1 MKLHTLQGYIQQIH
15 LVEEGEKLLLLD
27 GCSRADVDK
36 VCQYIRHQLGRP
48 LSHLALIV
56 VTHMHPD
63 HAGGA
68 HKLRDLTGAQI
79 AAHPKARKWYAGLA
93 GRSAHAI
100 DVALTWWVANRL
112 GKPKKHIWYNP
123 LLRPDILLTEGQRLP
138 GFENWRVH
146 FTPGHTDHDLSVMHV
161 PSQRIYVADLMVK
174 VKGELV
180 PPYPVC
186 HPNQYKRSVQTVR
199 ELQPASVLF
208 AHVKE
213 MAAEQ
218 IDFEQVLSQAP
229 TLPKNHWH
237 STRNRIIRKLG
248 INEKQH

>member
-1 MKLHTLQGYIQQIH
+1 MKLHTLQGYIQRIH
-15 LVEEGEKLLLLD
+15 LVEDGEKLLLLD

-36 VCQYIRHQLGRP
+36 VCQFIRDELGRP

-68 HKLRDLTGAQI
+68 HKLRDITGAKI
-79 AAHPKARKWYAGLA
+79 AAHPKARRWYAGLA

-100 DVALTWWVANRL
+100 DVALTWWVASRL
-112 GKPKKHIWYNP
+112 GKSKKHIWYSP
-123 LLRPDILLTEGQRLP
+123 LLRPDILLNDGQRLP
-138 GFENWRVH
+138 EFDNWRVY
-146 FTPGHTDHDLSVMHV
+146 FTPGHTDHDVSVMHE
-161 PSQRIYVADLMVK
+161 PSRRIYVADLMVR

-186 HPNQYKRSVQTVR
+186 HPNQYKRSLRTVSA
-199 ELQPASVLF
+199 LKPASILF

-213 MAAEQ
+213 LSADE
-218 IDFEQVLSQAP
+218 IDFDAVRRLAP

-237 STRNRIIRKLG
+237 STRNRLARKLG
-248 INEKQH
+248 RNDTQH

>member
-1 MKLHTLQGYIQQIH
+1 MKLHSLQGYIQQIH

-27 GCSRADVDK
+27 GCSRADVEN
-36 VCQYIRHQLGRP
+36 VCRYIRDELGRP

-68 HKLRDLTGAQI
+68 HKLRDITGARI
-79 AAHPKARKWYAGLA
+79 AAHPKAQNWYAGLA

-123 LLRPDILLTEGQRLP
+123 LLRPDILLTDGQHLP
-138 GFENWRVH
+138 EFENWKIY
-146 FTPGHTDHDLSVMHV
+146 FTPGHTDHDLSVMHM

-186 HPNQYKRSVQTVR
+186 HPNQYKRSLKAVR
-199 ELQPASVLF
+199 ALRPASVLF
-208 AHVKE
+208 AHVRE
-213 MAAEQ
+213 RDGAE
-218 IDFEQVLSQAP
+218 IDFDRVLQHAP
-229 TLPKNHWH
+229 RLPKNHWH
-237 STRNRIIRKLG
+237 STRNRLSRKLG
-248 INEKQH
+248 LNDKQH